1 MHLDLRGLKILIV
14 DDNPHMRTIV
24 GSVLSA
30 AGVGSIHYAGNGREA
45 LKALKMKAIDLAF
58 VDYEMPVMNGLEL
71 IAAIRGMDGQEKFMP
86 IIMLTG
92 YADIRHVNAALNS
105 GMTEF
110 LRKPVTAKDI
120 LLRLQAAIVNA
131 RPFVT
136 AGGYFGPDRRRRKER
151 SDTTPKRRAADK
163 NAVEI

>member
-1 MHLDLRGLKILIV
+1 MHLDLRGLKILVV
-14 DDNPHMRTIV
+14 DDNKHMRTIV

-30 AGVGSIHYAGNGREA
+30 AGVGSVHYAGNGRDA
-45 LKALKMKAIDLAF
+45 LRVLKMMTIDVAF
-58 VDYEMPVMNGLEL
+58 VDFEMPIMNGLEL
-71 IAAIRGMDGQEKFMP
+71 AAAIRRLEGQEKFMP

-92 YADIRHVNAALNS
+92 YADVHHVQAAVNT

-136 AGGYFGPDRRRRKER
+136 TGCYFGPDRRRRREKP
-151 SDTTPKRRAADK
+151 DATPKRRAADH
-163 NAVEI
+163 AAIEI